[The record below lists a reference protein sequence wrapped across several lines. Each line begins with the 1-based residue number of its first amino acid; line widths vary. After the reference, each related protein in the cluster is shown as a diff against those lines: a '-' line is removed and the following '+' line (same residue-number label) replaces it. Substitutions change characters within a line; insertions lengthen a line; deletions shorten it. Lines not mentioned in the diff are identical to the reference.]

1 VEDEVIRVFRQTS
14 MGIARD
20 FGADINPEVKAKFKS
35 LTTKYEIA
43 KYRDELIKQ
52 ALKDYEE
59 THNE

>member
-1 VEDEVIRVFRQTS
+1 MSIT
-14 MGIARD
+14 RD
-20 FGADINPEVKAKFKS
+20 FGADISPEIKAKFKS

-59 THNE
+59 THHE